1 MSHEVNAAPEGAE
14 RNSVTQEEREGRGRA
29 FRILLEGVRGWA
41 RDIVFSALI
50 AIVIVVFIIQ
60 PVKVEGTSM
69 QPKLADQERIFVNKF
84 VYYFSNIQRGDIVV
98 FWYPKD
104 LSKSFIKRVIG
115 LPGEKVEVRSGV
127 AFINDRRL
135 IEPYIVSERLDDS
148 SSFPDVVPVGH
159 YFMLGDHRSSSSD
172 SRNWG
177 FVPHRNIFGKA
188 VFRYW
193 PVSKLGIIN

>member
-1 MSHEVNAAPEGAE
+1 MSHEVDVAPEGAE
-14 RNSVTQEEREGRGRA
+14 PNAVGQEEGEGKDRI
-29 FRILLEGVRGWA
+29 FQILLEGVRGWT
-41 RDIVFSALI
+41 RDIFFAALI

-69 QPKLADQERIFVNKF
+69 QPKLADQERVFVNKF
-84 VYYFSNIQRGDIVV
+84 VYYFSDIQRGDIVV

-127 AFINDRRL
+127 TFINGRRL

-148 SSFPDVVPVGH
+148 FYFPDVVPPGH
-159 YFMLGDHRSSSSD
+159 YFMLGDHRRSSSD

-177 FVPHRNIFGKA
+177 FVPHRNIVGKA